1 MPEKVILRPAA
12 EGDRWQVFAWKNLP
26 ENVVISASR
35 QPVSRD
41 EHDAWYTATI
51 SHRDRLLFIIEPSR
65 GMVRLDK
72 AGTTAWVSVYLE
84 PEARAQGIG
93 TGAIQ
98 IACQA
103 ASFAWPDL
111 REIRAKVRSDN
122 PASLRAFARAGFA
135 DTGEN
140 IRGQLR
146 YFARLP
152 EPHRG
157 QPSAIDAPVHPL
169 PGGDV

>member
-1 MPEKVILRPAA
+1 MPQAVSLRPATEA
-12 EGDRWQVFAWKNLP
+12 DCWQVFEWKNLP
-26 ENVVISASR
+26 ENVAISASR
-35 QPVSRD
+35 QPVTEE
-41 EHDAWYTATI
+41 EHAAWYAATI
-51 SHRDRLLFIIEPSR
+51 THRDRLLFIIEPAQ

-93 TGAIQ
+93 TRAIQ

-103 ASFAWPDL
+103 ADFAWPDL
-111 REIRAKVRSDN
+111 SEVRAKVRSDN

-140 IRGQLR
+140 SHGQLR

-157 QPSAIDAPVHPL
+157 QPGETHAAVDPVPR
-169 PGGDV
+169 GDV

>member
-1 MPEKVILRPAA
+1 MPQAVSLRPATEA
-12 EGDRWQVFAWKNLP
+12 DCWQVFEWKNLP
-26 ENVVISASR
+26 ENVAISASR
-35 QPVSRD
+35 QPVTEE
-41 EHDAWYTATI
+41 EHAAWYAATI
-51 SHRDRLLFIIEPSR
+51 THRDRLLFIIEPAQ

-93 TGAIQ
+93 TQAIQ

-103 ASFAWPDL
+103 ADFAWPDL
-111 REIRAKVRSDN
+111 LEIRAKVRPDN

-140 IRGQLR
+140 IRGHIR
-146 YFARLP
+146 YLARQTP
-152 EPHRG
+152 NREVQHM
-157 QPSAIDAPVHPL
+157 
-169 PGGDV
+169 GDTQ

>member
-1 MPEKVILRPAA
+1 MPEAVSLRPATEA
-12 EGDRWQVFAWKNLP
+12 DCWRVFAWKNLP
-26 ENVVISASR
+26 ENVAISASR
-35 QPVSRD
+35 QPVTEA
-41 EHDAWYTATI
+41 EHATWYAATI
-51 SHRDRLLFIIEPSR
+51 SHLDRLLFIIEPSR

-72 AGTTAWVSVYLE
+72 AGGTAWVSVYLE
-84 PEARAQGIG
+84 PEARAQRIG
-93 TGAIQ
+93 TKSIQ

-146 YFARLP
+146 YFARVP

-157 QPSAIDAPVHPL
+157 QPGATDAPIHPV